1 MSLQTKAVFEFGW
14 FHLNPAERRL
24 LRGKVPVQ
32 LPPKA
37 FDALLVMV
45 ESRGRLLGKDELMRK
60 VWPDSFVEESNLAQH
75 VSILRRALRDG
86 EEGFQYIET
95 VPRYGYRFVAQV
107 RELGGIAS
115 DAGAWSDS
123 TPSQLSPA
131 VPESGVPESAGPRH
145 RFSVEMR
152 PELLGLKRDSE
163 SGDCSPASS
172 SMVALAEATAAGVA
186 KLWKIVVPV
195 LLVAL
200 LVAGGLYYRALQST
214 RLTEK
219 DTIVIADFTNN
230 TGDAIFDDTLK
241 TALNVSLRQSP
252 FLNVLSDG
260 DAAKTLQLM
269 ARPAGT
275 KITPEIA
282 RELCQRA
289 GSKAY
294 IAGTVGSLGR
304 EYVLGLKAVNC
315 QSGDTLAEEQVTVAS
330 KEKVLDALGEAA
342 SKLRG
347 ELGESLA
354 TVQKLDVPLE
364 QATTSSLEALQ
375 ALSLGEKARSEKG
388 LAAALPY
395 HQRAIQ
401 LDPNFAIG
409 YNALGNDYN
418 SLGETGRAREY
429 YTKAFQLRE
438 HASEREKLSIAA
450 AYYQNVTGELDK

>member
-95 VPRYGYRFVAQV
+95 VPRYGYRFVAEV
-107 RELGGIAS
+107 RELGGIAP

-131 VPESGVPESAGPRH
+131 VPESGVPESAGRGH

-152 PELLGLKRDSE
+152 PELLRLRRDSE
-163 SGDCSPASS
+163 GGHCSPASS
-172 SMVALAEATAAGVA
+172 SMVALAEATAAGAA
-186 KLWKIVVPV
+186 KLWMIVVPV
-195 LLVAL
+195 LLVAS

-219 DTIVIADFTNN
+219 DTIVLADFTNT
-230 TGDAIFDDTLK
+230 TGDAVFDDTLK

-252 FLNVLSDG
+252 FLNVLSDSEV
-260 DAAKTLQLM
+260 AKTLQQMTRPASTKLTREVTRELASGRA
-269 ARPAGT
+269 ARPT
-275 KITPEIA
+275 SPN
-282 RELCQRA
+282 RL
-289 GSKAY
+289 
-294 IAGTVGSLGR
+294 
-304 EYVLGLKAVNC
+304 AVW
-315 QSGDTLAEEQVTVAS
+315 
-330 KEKVLDALGEAA
+330 AA
-342 SKLRG
+342 NMWWG
-347 ELGESLA
+347 
-354 TVQKLDVPLE
+354 
-364 QATTSSLEALQ
+364 
-375 ALSLGEKARSEKG
+375 
-388 LAAALPY
+388 
-395 HQRAIQ
+395 
-401 LDPNFAIG
+401 
-409 YNALGNDYN
+409 
-418 SLGETGRAREY
+418 
-429 YTKAFQLRE
+429 
-438 HASEREKLSIAA
+438 
-450 AYYQNVTGELDK
+450 